1 MDTTHQ
7 LPAAGG
13 VREVKSAART
23 IEILE
28 LLAERGNHPVTIRDL
43 CERMG
48 APRSSVYALLRTL
61 VDAGW
66 VRTDALNTEYS
77 IGIRALLAG
86 TTYLD
91 TDPILALVH
100 PILAGVG
107 KQLGATVNFGRLD
120 GQDIVYLAT
129 WEAPGRER
137 RTPRV
142 GRRLPAHATAI
153 GQAILSTLEDPASR
167 LHPPLDRLTGATV
180 TDPAELLRILR
191 TTRERGYARE
201 DGQNT
206 SAVACVAVTLA
217 PPAHGG
223 PPLDGLSASFRG
235 AALTAALEREA
246 AVVLREAADRISA
259 TATLD
264 DYRER

>member
-1 MDTTHQ
+1 METTGQ
-7 LPAAGG
+7 SAAGRG

-43 CERMG
+43 CERMC

-66 VRTDALNTEYS
+66 VRTDNLNTEYS

-91 TDPILALVH
+91 TDPMLVAARPVLAE
-100 PILAGVG
+100 AGRR
-107 KQLGATVNFGRLD
+107 LGATLNLGRLD
-120 GQDIVYLAT
+120 GADVVYLVT

-137 RTPRV
+137 TIPRV

-153 GQAILSTLEDPASR
+153 GQAILSTLQDPTSR
-167 LHPPLDRLTGATV
+167 LHPPLERLTETTV
-180 TDPAELLRILR
+180 TDPAKLLRVLQV
-191 TTRERGYARE
+191 TRERGYARE

-206 SAVACVAVTLA
+206 PGVGCVAV
-217 PPAHGG
+217 PMDVPAMGTSYV
-223 PPLDGLSASFRG
+223 DALSASFR
-235 AALTAALEREA
+235 AEALTVATEREA
-246 AVVLREAADRISA
+246 CLVLREAAERIA
-259 TATLD
+259 NAV
-264 DYRER
+264 R